1 MDINKNVKVEMKP
14 IEKNMYSWINP
25 VNSAA
30 IVYKGEEVGYISDL
44 NLNIKDRIEKKSSII
59 VIEMDTEKLNEIAKN
74 ERKFEEV
81 SKYQS
86 VNIDISVIVNKN
98 VKYEF
103 LEECIRKAKAKNVE
117 TYRLIDIFEDKGKL
131 DDKKSITIRFT
142 LLSKDHTLTG
152 EEIQEDLEKLIST
165 FEENN
170 CCIKR

>member
-1 MDINKNVKVEMKP
+1 MKP
-14 IEKNMYSWINP
+14 IKKNMYSWINP

-30 IVYKGEEVGYISDL
+30 IVYKGEEIGYISDL

-117 TYRLIDIFEDKGKL
+117 GYRLIDIFEDKHKL

-152 EEIQEDLEKLIST
+152 EEIQEDLEKLINT